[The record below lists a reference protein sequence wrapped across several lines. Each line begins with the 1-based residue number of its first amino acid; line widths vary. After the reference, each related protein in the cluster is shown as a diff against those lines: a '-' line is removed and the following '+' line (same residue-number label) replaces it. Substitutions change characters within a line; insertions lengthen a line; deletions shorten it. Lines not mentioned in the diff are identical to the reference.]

1 MTNEYNPN
9 EQNNPQDDG
18 RQGGYTVFTPVSDS
32 SGGQPAQLKHS
43 GLGISSF
50 VLAIISILVFIIGII
65 MVVAASADFVNMS
78 PSEIESE
85 MMAGAGGD
93 FAAIV
98 GAGLLLMLAI
108 GISIIGLI
116 LGIIGL
122 VIKNRKKIFGILGV
136 VLNGLMV
143 LGIVF
148 LMIIG
153 LALGG

>member
-9 EQNNPQDDG
+9 EQNNSQEDG
-18 RQGGYTVFTPVSDS
+18 KQGGYTVFTPVSDHP
-32 SGGQPAQLKHS
+32 GQPVPLKHS

-50 VLAIISILVFIIGII
+50 VLAIVSIFALIIGII
-65 MVVAASADFVNMS
+65 LIVAASADFVNMS
-78 PSEIESE
+78 PAEIESE
-85 MMAGAGGD
+85 MMAGAGEE
-93 FAAIV
+93 FATIL
-98 GAGLLLMLAI
+98 GAGLLMMLSV

-153 LALGG
+153 LTLGG